1 MDRARLP
8 LRLVACGSL
17 VFVVGVLAITWHRL
31 VFPYDVEWMEGG
43 VLMQAERLARGASAY
58 PPPSA
63 TYVPFLYPPLYSW
76 VVAALGN
83 VTGGISYAL
92 ARGVSAFASVLTAA
106 LACRVV
112 LRHTARWE
120 FALLTLGLS
129 AALYSFAGSFHDL
142 VRPDA
147 LAMALCMTAAVLAER
162 GSTWRLALAGA
173 LIAAA
178 CFAKQT
184 SFVIGLGVLIAVH
197 LTRDRRALA
206 VVASAAL
213 VTGLLAF
220 AWWESAT
227 GGLFSFYVVK
237 GHQAHRFYRDNF
249 GFFFYRDALHLAP
262 LLLVVP
268 LVWLWRAKLSPALP
282 WLLLAHLGATVVQR
296 FVATSDLPH
305 MYFRDLWYPHRAWGV
320 VPVALLLVMGLAA
333 RGAGASGEAAL
344 SPASRYWGSLFVA
357 AMLAS
362 ATGHATQWAFKNSL
376 LPLATLGVPFVL
388 VAAHELV
395 AAGAPRVSAQVA
407 LAFAIQFAM
416 LAENPAHL
424 TPSAGDRAAW
434 DALKARL
441 AKVAGATMVLG
452 HPRLSF
458 ELGQGEHL
466 HGMGIADLASMGGV
480 PDLEG
485 RLARHEWAAIVIDV
499 DDGMGV
505 PPVVARYYRR
515 SESLGGPPMK
525 TGTLCRAGELWIPR

>member
-1 MDRARLP
+1 M
-8 LRLVACGSL
+8 
-17 VFVVGVLAITWHRL
+17 
-31 VFPYDVEWMEGG
+31 
-43 VLMQAERLARGASAY
+43 
-58 PPPSA
+58 
-63 TYVPFLYPPLYSW
+63 
-76 VVAALGN
+76 
-83 VTGGISYAL
+83 TGGISYAL
-92 ARGVSAFASVLTAA
+92 ARGVSAFASALTAA
-106 LACRVV
+106 LALRVV
-112 LRHTARWE
+112 LRHTARWG
-120 FALLTLGLS
+120 FLTVGLC

-173 LIAAA
+173 LVAAA

-184 SFVIGLGVLIAVH
+184 SFVIGLGVLMAVH
-197 LTRDRRALA
+197 LTRDWRALA

-268 LVWLWRAKLSPALP
+268 LVWLWRAKLSALP

-305 MYFRDLWYPHRAWGV
+305 MYFRDSWYPHRAWGV

-424 TPSAGDRAAW
+424 TPSAGDCAAW
-434 DALKARL
+434 DALKLRL
-441 AKVAGATMVLG
+441 AKVAGALTGSGAPAAVLQ
-452 HPRLSF
+452 
-458 ELGQGEHL
+458 LGQGEHL

-480 PDLEG
+480 PYFSKGASRVTSG
-485 RLARHEWAAIVIDV
+485 RPSSSTWTTAWASRRSSRATIDEAS
-499 DDGMGV
+499 
-505 PPVVARYYRR
+505 PWVAR
-515 SESLGGPPMK
+515 LMK